1 MGIFRQFPYSNFH
14 DMNMDQIIKIMREMQ
29 DEWETT
35 KNEWS
40 DMKEFINNYFD
51 NLDVSEEV
59 LAAIRIMASDG
70 SLNKIIDPVI
80 SQTTADWLAHNITV
94 TTGETVIDS
103 SLTIA
108 GAAADAKATGDYL
121 NTLNDAIINV
131 AGEEVSW
138 EIGRPGWAQ
147 RWINGGVTQNADCD
161 CTKYIDVTRYKYL
174 KYMAFCST
182 AATTNIGIAFFTAK
196 DETTYI
202 SGVAGYAKSS
212 EITMKP
218 QWAVVPDNAIYARF
232 TVTAG
237 SDNFY
242 IIGFPNISDEIDNLN
257 SLDDPEY
264 PLTFISGAISAA
276 GSGNTNN
283 ATRIRTVERESP
295 QIQRGDFILFNDGY
309 EGRVAVYRLPEYNT
323 TNFVKWLDSGF
334 TKGAEFIPDD
344 CEGYYAGL
352 LIRKIGNETDDISD
366 DVPTLDQHVKYCR
379 KSYNVFKGK
388 KLSVLGDSIS
398 ALQGYVPTG
407 YDIYY
412 NGSNH
417 GITSFNQMWYQVLA
431 AKLGLDICVINAYS
445 GSAVTQLEDAAHVDK
460 IPMSS
465 DERTAGL
472 SDGTNVP
479 DIIVIAGGVNDYTY
493 AQSAQSEPLE
503 WDGKSMPVLGNSF
516 TEAYACMIK
525 KIQTNYPDAIIVC
538 LSTFFT
544 MRGTDNGYTLTHA
557 VGDNVY
563 TQEDYNKAIKAVC
576 EQMRVPYLDVTDIGF
591 NRNNYY
597 PTYAEDKSEEP
608 THPNAAGHRVI
619 GVAVAEKIR
628 DLITGY
634 QF

>member
-1 MGIFRQFPYSNFH
+1 M
-14 DMNMDQIIKIMREMQ
+14 
-29 DEWETT
+29 
-35 KNEWS
+35 
-40 DMKEFINNYFD
+40 
-51 NLDVSEEV
+51 
-59 LAAIRIMASDG
+59 
-70 SLNKIIDPVI
+70 
-80 SQTTADWLAHNITV
+80 
-94 TTGETVIDS
+94 
-103 SLTIA
+103 
-108 GAAADAKATGDYL
+108 
-121 NTLNDAIINV
+121 
-131 AGEEVSW
+131 
-138 EIGRPGWAQ
+138 
-147 RWINGGVTQNADCD
+147 
-161 CTKYIDVTRYKYL
+161 
-174 KYMAFCST
+174 
-182 AATTNIGIAFFTAK
+182 
-196 DETTYI
+196 
-202 SGVAGYAKSS
+202 
-212 EITMKP
+212 
-218 QWAVVPDNAIYARF
+218 
-232 TVTAG
+232 
-237 SDNFY
+237 
-242 IIGFPNISDEIDNLN
+242 
-257 SLDDPEY
+257 
-264 PLTFISGAISAA
+264 
-276 GSGNTNN
+276 
-283 ATRIRTVERESP
+283 
-295 QIQRGDFILFNDGY
+295 
-309 EGRVAVYRLPEYNT
+309 
-323 TNFVKWLDSGF
+323 
-334 TKGAEFIPDD
+334 
-344 CEGYYAGL
+344 
-352 LIRKIGNETDDISD
+352 IRKIGNETDDISD

-465 DERTAGL
+465 NERTAGL

-479 DIIVIAGGVNDYTY
+479 DIIIIAGGVNDYTY

-503 WDGKSMPVLGNSF
+503 WDGKTAPTMGDSF
-516 TEAYACMIK
+516 TETYACMIK
-525 KIQTNYPDAIIVC
+525 NIQTNYPDAIIVC